1 MANIQDRLRSAAG
14 RNWESNEAGLSQ
26 LRAEA
31 HAIIDLLFD
40 SLRDVEQGIDEAREA
55 LAVSQPPGNGRLDVR
70 WWSSE
75 GHRDPLLH
83 PILVRWVKKG
93 HVAYPRPVKRLN
105 VRRDGTAAIN
115 ADQAESLVEI
125 VRTLIGMRHDWLH
138 RFYSLR
144 RLTQHLRHLSL
155 RTENHKASI
164 AMLRE
169 RSLTRLTEHGYE
181 ICISSRRAA

>member
-1 MANIQDRLRSAAG
+1 
-14 RNWESNEAGLSQ
+14 
-26 LRAEA
+26 
-31 HAIIDLLFD
+31 LLFD
-40 SLRDVEQGIDEAREA
+40 SLRDIEQGIDEAREA

-83 PILVRWVKKG
+83 PILVRWVRKG
-93 HVAYPRPVKRLN
+93 NVAYPRPVKRLN

-115 ADQAESLVEI
+115 ADQAERLVEI
-125 VRTLIGMRHDWLH
+125 VRTLIGLRHDWLH

-155 RTENHKASI
+155 RTENHKALI

-181 ICISSRRAA
+181 ICISPRKTA